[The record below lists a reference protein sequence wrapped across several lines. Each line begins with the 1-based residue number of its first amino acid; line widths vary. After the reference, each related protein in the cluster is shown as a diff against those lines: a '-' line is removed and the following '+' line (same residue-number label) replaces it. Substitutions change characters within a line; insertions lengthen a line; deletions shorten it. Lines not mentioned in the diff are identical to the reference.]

1 MGNGKWEI
9 DCVLPHERMGGSV
22 ETGNGKLLPN
32 ESCQGPSGKWEM
44 GNWMWMRRI
53 GQVGNGKWEIA
64 EWEIGCCA
72 AASIRETGTCL
83 RALDHVGSVGA
94 LACPTFG
101 FYARPQVPLART
113 RAVGPRVRDLYV
125 GVAPDLC
132 VSGHCP
138 SDPLFGH

>member
-9 DCVLPHERMGGSV
+9 DCVLPDKRMDGSV

-32 ESCQGPSGKWEM
+32 KRCQGPSGKWEM

-72 AASIRETGTCL
+72 AASIRETGN
-83 RALDHVGSVGA
+83 GK
-94 LACPTFG
+94 LAPES
-101 FYARPQVPLART
+101 PKT
-113 RAVGPRVRDLYV
+113 RYFEEH
-125 GVAPDLC
+125 
-132 VSGHCP
+132 SGRFSEHQN
-138 SDPLFGH
+138 